1 MATRTDR
8 VEADFVVVGAGSAGC
23 AVAARLSEDTAT
35 RVVLLEAG
43 GEDKNRWI
51 HIPLGFGKTFADP
64 SVNWCY
70 QTEPDP
76 GAADRRVFWP
86 RGKVLG
92 GSSSINGMVYIRGQ
106 AEDFDHWRQLG
117 NTGWSFEDV
126 LPYFRRSEHQV
137 RGADA
142 FHGMGGPLCVSD
154 VEPHPICEAFIAVT
168 TQLGFVRN
176 DDFNG
181 ASQDG
186 VGYHQ
191 TTTRNGRR
199 CSTAVGYLRPAMQRP
214 NLRVITE
221 ALTEKILFEGCRAT
235 GVTFHREGRICT
247 ATAAREVILCGGA
260 VNSPQLLMLSGIGP
274 QEHLAGF
281 GLSVV
286 HHLPGVGQ
294 SLQDHYSAPIKLKCA
309 LPVTVN
315 DVMLSNARKLKA
327 GLQYYMFHRGP
338 LSMIS
343 SPAALF
349 ARTRPELASP
359 DIKCSLSPFS
369 AERPQDGLH
378 PWSGFTMIA
387 YQLRPE
393 SCGEIKLRS
402 PDPADAPA
410 VHPNYLASETDQRT
424 IVAGLKL
431 CRQILENPH
440 LKPFIASEFQPGP
453 AVESDEQ
460 LLDYARRRGGTVYH
474 PTSTCKMGG
483 DPLAV
488 VDAELR
494 VHGIG
499 GLRVADASIMPTVV
513 SGNTNAATI
522 MIGEKAAD
530 MARQPMRLAA
540 QGLRASEH
548 IPGCLIEKDPP
559 LLFAW
564 RGRATQLF
572 AQIHPSLHRRALLDR
587 VAPAGDVGELVE
599 RLAERFGDQHPWPAR
614 HIGYRVVVEGE
625 VAVSEAAFEHTE
637 TAVVL
642 VGIALAGIRMLTLS
656 VIDEVAELPGH
667 RTEIADLPEQ
677 PLQALFAGAPAL
689 RHEPPGPLGEMDQDR
704 ARLEH
709 RQRPV
714 AKLLWGVVVDNRRH
728 AVIRADR
735 QEFGLE
741 LVAATDIYR
750 DHAEVEAALL
760 EHDRDLPAVRGR
772 PIVKVDHVLPPE
784 LNSAISAVE

>member
-1 MATRTDR
+1 MATQQDLPER

-23 AVAARLSEDTAT
+23 AVAARLSEDPAT

-43 GEDKNRWI
+43 GEDRNRWI

-70 QTEPDP
+70 ETEPDP

-126 LPYFRRSEHQV
+126 LPYFKRSEHQV
-137 RGADA
+137 RGADG
-142 FHGMGGPLCVSD
+142 FHGLGGPLCVSD
-154 VEPHPICEAFIAVT
+154 VAKHPICEAFISAT
-168 TQLGFVRN
+168 TELGFPRN

-186 VGYHQ
+186 AGYHQ

-199 CSTAVGYLRPAMQRP
+199 CSTAVGYLRPAMHRP

-221 ALTEKILFEGCRAT
+221 ALTEKILFDGRRVVGAT
-235 GVTFHREGRICT
+235 FRRDGRLCT
-247 ATAAREVILCGGA
+247 ANAAREVILCGGA

-274 QEHLAGF
+274 QQHLAEF
-281 GLSVV
+281 GIPVV

-294 SLQDHYSAPIKLKCA
+294 SLQDHYSAPIKLKSR

-315 DVMLSNARKLKA
+315 DVMLNNARKLKA

-338 LSMIS
+338 LAMIS

-359 DIKCSLSPFS
+359 DIKISISPFS

-378 PWSGFTMIA
+378 PFSGFTSIA

-393 SCGEIKLRS
+393 SRGEIKLKS
-402 PDPADAPA
+402 PDPFDAPA
-410 VHPNYLASETDQRT
+410 VHPNYLSAETDQQT

-431 CRQILENPH
+431 IRRILANPH
-440 LKPFIASEFQPGP
+440 MQPFVESEFQPGP
-453 AVESDEQ
+453 AVESDGQ

-474 PTSTCKMGG
+474 PTSTCKMGS

-488 VDAELR
+488 VDADLR
-494 VHGIG
+494 VHGID

-522 MIGEKAAD
+522 MIGEKLAD
-530 MARQPMRLAA
+530 IVRQPLRLAA
-540 QGLRASEH
+540 
-548 IPGCLIEKDPP
+548 
-559 LLFAW
+559 
-564 RGRATQLF
+564 
-572 AQIHPSLHRRALLDR
+572 
-587 VAPAGDVGELVE
+587 
-599 RLAERFGDQHPWPAR
+599 
-614 HIGYRVVVEGE
+614 
-625 VAVSEAAFEHTE
+625 
-637 TAVVL
+637 
-642 VGIALAGIRMLTLS
+642 
-656 VIDEVAELPGH
+656 
-667 RTEIADLPEQ
+667 
-677 PLQALFAGAPAL
+677 
-689 RHEPPGPLGEMDQDR
+689 
-704 ARLEH
+704 
-709 RQRPV
+709 
-714 AKLLWGVVVDNRRH
+714 
-728 AVIRADR
+728 
-735 QEFGLE
+735 
-741 LVAATDIYR
+741 
-750 DHAEVEAALL
+750 
-760 EHDRDLPAVRGR
+760 
-772 PIVKVDHVLPPE
+772 
-784 LNSAISAVE
+784 

>member
-1 MATRTDR
+1 MTTQAETI
-8 VEADFVVVGAGSAGC
+8 EADFVVVGAGSAGC
-23 AVAARLSEDTAT
+23 AVAARLSEDPAT

-70 QTEPDP
+70 ETEPDP

-117 NTGWSFEDV
+117 NAGWSFDDV
-126 LPYFRRSEHQV
+126 LPYFRRSEHQI
-137 RGADA
+137 RGADN
-142 FHGMGGPLCVSD
+142 FHGTGGPLCVSD
-154 VEPHPICEAFIAVT
+154 VARHPICEAFIASAME
-168 TQLGFVRN
+168 QGFPRN

-181 ASQDG
+181 AKQDG

-199 CSTAVGYLRPAMQRP
+199 CSTAVGYLRPAMRRA
-214 NLRVITE
+214 NLRVVTE
-221 ALTEKILFEGCRAT
+221 ALTEKILLEGRRAV
-235 GVTFHREGRICT
+235 GVTFRRHGQLCT
-247 ATAAREVILCGGA
+247 ARAKHEVILCGGA

-274 QEHLAGF
+274 QAHLAEF
-281 GLSVV
+281 GIPFV

-294 SLQDHYSAPIKLKCA
+294 NLQDHYSAPIKLRCR

-327 GLQYYMFHRGP
+327 GLEYYMFHRGP

-359 DIKCSLSPFS
+359 DVKISMSPFS

-378 PWSGFTMIA
+378 RFSGFTAIA

-393 SCGEIKLRS
+393 SRGEIKLKS
-402 PDPADAPA
+402 PDPFDAPA
-410 VHPNYLASETDQRT
+410 VHPNYLATETDQKT

-431 CRQILENPH
+431 IRRLLANSH
-440 LKPFIASEFQPGP
+440 LQRFIESEFQPGP
-453 AVESDEQ
+453 AVESDER

-474 PTSTCKMGG
+474 PTSTCKMGS

-499 GLRVADASIMPTVV
+499 SLRVADASIMPTVV

-522 MIGEKAAD
+522 MIGERAAD
-530 MARQPMRLAA
+530 MARQELSLAA
-540 QGLRASEH
+540 
-548 IPGCLIEKDPP
+548 
-559 LLFAW
+559 
-564 RGRATQLF
+564 
-572 AQIHPSLHRRALLDR
+572 
-587 VAPAGDVGELVE
+587 
-599 RLAERFGDQHPWPAR
+599 
-614 HIGYRVVVEGE
+614 
-625 VAVSEAAFEHTE
+625 
-637 TAVVL
+637 
-642 VGIALAGIRMLTLS
+642 
-656 VIDEVAELPGH
+656 
-667 RTEIADLPEQ
+667 
-677 PLQALFAGAPAL
+677 
-689 RHEPPGPLGEMDQDR
+689 
-704 ARLEH
+704 
-709 RQRPV
+709 
-714 AKLLWGVVVDNRRH
+714 
-728 AVIRADR
+728 
-735 QEFGLE
+735 
-741 LVAATDIYR
+741 
-750 DHAEVEAALL
+750 
-760 EHDRDLPAVRGR
+760 
-772 PIVKVDHVLPPE
+772 
-784 LNSAISAVE
+784 